1 MRVPGRFAAGLVG
14 VSLLTMSGVSAVR
27 AEDPVEDMAILER
40 LDALRRIAV
49 LRAVDKITAKR
60 TDIEIETGEVVE
72 YGTLEI
78 VVQTC
83 HKRPPEE
90 TPEVTA
96 YLEVTDIP
104 PQDEARQIFS
114 GWMFASS
121 PAVSALEHAVYDV
134 WVIDC
139 KAFAPVTSDPKA
151 EKSP

>member
-1 MRVPGRFAAGLVG
+1 MTISKWIAALCAAKILMFAVAP
-14 VSLLTMSGVSAVR
+14 SAY
-27 AEDPVEDMAILER
+27 AEDPIEDMAILER

-60 TDIEIETGEVVE
+60 TDLEVETGEIVRF
-72 YGTLEI
+72 GTLEI
-78 VVQTC
+78 VVRTC

-96 YLEVTDIP
+96 FLEVTDFP
-104 PQDEARQIFS
+104 PQYEPRQIFE

-139 KAFAPVTSDPKA
+139 KALAPLAEDPSAK
-151 EKSP
+151 KSP